1 MILKRK
7 KELRQMLAILM
18 FVNVLASCA
27 TLRNNSASADLTI
40 LILDEN
46 DKALT
51 DYEIF
56 LQPEKSV
63 KEKDRSSAFTN
74 KSGFGLFYQLPLGQ
88 YIITGKKEGYT
99 AIEEGPLLY
108 KEETDL
114 FCYRVYSASFILLQ
128 AEELYKKEQ
137 YQKALD
143 LLQRLYPG
151 SNAGLQ
157 KTLLFYKAYAYAKL
171 KQKEKAE
178 SQVREIAELKDS
190 AFDASKYCQA
200 IESLLV
206 AMD

>member
-1 MILKRK
+1 MKTINEFIKEALEEDEINGFCILKP
-7 KELRQMLAILM
+7 EFLDHEDDWFNMLKNDGWNI
-18 FVNVLASCA
+18 VNKVKR
-27 TLRNNSASADLTI
+27 TLSH
-40 LILDEN
+40 DE
-46 DKALT
+46 
-51 DYEIF
+51 
-56 LQPEKSV
+56 
-63 KEKDRSSAFTN
+63 
-74 KSGFGLFYQLPLGQ
+74 
-88 YIITGKKEGYT
+88 
-99 AIEEGPLLY
+99 
-108 KEETDL
+108 
-114 FCYRVYSASFILLQ
+114 